1 MGGNRMIMFLFKGFC
16 AMLVSAA
23 IFGIMYLCS
32 KFIVVAIIVAF
43 FVILF
48 FMSVLVWAIE

>member
-1 MGGNRMIMFLFKGFC
+1 MIMFLFKGFC